1 MSRAT
6 FQTIPLMRI
15 SIKNE
20 QDRGGYEISKGK
32 AATTALKVGKSII
45 IKKRKKVNVKKTNRK
60 IGKENDNDVDADVA
74 QLERSNN

>member
-20 QDRGGYEISKGK
+20 QDIGGYEISKGK

-45 IKKRKKVNVKKTNRK
+45 IKIKKSKR
-60 IGKENDNDVDADVA
+60 
-74 QLERSNN
+74 